1 LPFDEKL
8 RDRMKLALEGIPKVK
23 EKKFFNG
30 AVFMVDGKLC
40 ISIRKSQVMFRID
53 PAIHDEL
60 IHKKGCQ
67 TMIMGKHEYIGY
79 VLVDDDVLKT
89 PKEVDY
95 WVELALDFNKRA
107 KASRKSK

>member
-8 RDRMKLALEGIPKVK
+8 RNRVSFALTGIPKVK

-40 ISIRKSQVMFRID
+40 ISIRKTQVMLRVD

-60 IHKKGCQ
+60 LRKKECHA
-67 TMIMGKHEYIGY
+67 MIMGKHEYRGY
-79 VLVDDDVLKT
+79 VLVDEEVLKT
-89 PKEVDY
+89 PKEVEY
-95 WVELALDFNKRA
+95 WVGLALAFNKKAR
-107 KASRKSK
+107 ASRKPK